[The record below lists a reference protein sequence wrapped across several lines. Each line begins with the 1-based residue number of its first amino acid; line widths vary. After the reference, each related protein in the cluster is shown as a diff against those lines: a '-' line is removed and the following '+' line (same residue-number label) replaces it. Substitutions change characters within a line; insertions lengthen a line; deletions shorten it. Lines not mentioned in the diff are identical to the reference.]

1 MDLAIGIETRDE
13 YLDLEVAK
21 GAMTMVRDV
30 LLVKPG
36 ETVLITADTSS
47 DKRVADAFAKAA
59 YAIDAMPVII
69 NYPTAPCAVMD
80 PPAPI
85 AGAVERADVWIELSL
100 SYIMHTKA
108 FQNAIAA
115 GVRYICLTGMDVEM
129 LVNTVTKVNYNLMI
143 ELGEHFKEILG
154 KANKIEVKS
163 KNGTDLIAY
172 HQGRKIRHSGQRAT
186 QKGYPIMLG
195 GQTSWC
201 PVEETIN
208 GTLVFDGALWPPA
221 EIGKL
226 HEPVKLT
233 LENGVVTKIEGGA
246 QAETFKA
253 WLESYNDENSYRLA
267 HYSQGFNPGVT
278 KPTGRIVEDERVFG
292 CMEFGI
298 GSQGKAIMGACWD
311 APSHTDGILLK
322 PTIILDDVVIEED
335 GVYKDPV
342 AVEICK
348 KMGIAGY

>member
-1 MDLAIGIETRDE
+1 MDLTIGIETRDE
-13 YLDLEVAK
+13 YLSLEVAK

-30 LLVKPG
+30 LLAKPG
-36 ETVLITADTSS
+36 ETVLITGDTSS
-47 DKRVADAFAKAA
+47 DRRVIEAFAAAA
-59 YAIDAMPVII
+59 YAIDAVPVVI
-69 NYPTAPCAVMD
+69 NYATAPCSLME
-80 PPAPI
+80 PPAPV
-85 AGAVERADVWIELSL
+85 AGAVERADIWIELSL

-108 FQNAIAA
+108 FQASIAN

-129 LVNTVTKVNYNLMI
+129 LVNTVTRVNYDLMI
-143 ELGEHFKEILG
+143 ELGEHFKSILG
-154 KANKIEVKS
+154 KANKIQVKS
-163 KNGTDLIAY
+163 KNGTDLTAY
-172 HQGRKIRHSGQRAT
+172 HNGRGIRHSGQRAT
-186 QKGYPIMLG
+186 IKGYPIMLG

-226 HEPVKLT
+226 NNPIKLT
-233 LENGVVTKIEGGA
+233 LEAGVVTKIEGGSEA
-246 QAETFKA
+246 DIFAA
-253 WLESYNDENSYRLA
+253 WLESYNDKNCYRLA

-278 KPTGRIVEDERVFG
+278 KVTGRIVEDERVFG

-322 PTIILDDVVIEED
+322 PTIILDDVVIEQD
-335 GVYKDPV
+335 GIYVEPT
-342 AVEICK
+342 AREICK
-348 KMGIAGY
+348 RMGIAGY

>member
-1 MDLAIGIETRDE
+1 M
-13 YLDLEVAK
+13 
-21 GAMTMVRDV
+21 
-30 LLVKPG
+30 
-36 ETVLITADTSS
+36 
-47 DKRVADAFAKAA
+47 
-59 YAIDAMPVII
+59 ID
-69 NYPTAPCAVMD
+69 
-80 PPAPI
+80 
-85 AGAVERADVWIELSL
+85 
-100 SYIMHTKA
+100 
-108 FQNAIAA
+108 
-115 GVRYICLTGMDVEM
+115 
-129 LVNTVTKVNYNLMI
+129 
-143 ELGEHFKEILG
+143 LGEHFKEILG

-253 WLESYNDENSYRLA
+253 WLESYNDGNSYRLA

-322 PTIILDDVVIEED
+322 PTIVLDGVVIEED

-342 AVEICK
+342 AVKICK

>member
-1 MDLAIGIETRDE
+1 
-13 YLDLEVAK
+13 
-21 GAMTMVRDV
+21 
-30 LLVKPG
+30 
-36 ETVLITADTSS
+36 
-47 DKRVADAFAKAA
+47 
-59 YAIDAMPVII
+59 
-69 NYPTAPCAVMD
+69 
-80 PPAPI
+80 
-85 AGAVERADVWIELSL
+85 
-100 SYIMHTKA
+100 
-108 FQNAIAA
+108 
-115 GVRYICLTGMDVEM
+115 M
-129 LVNTVTKVNYNLMI
+129 LVNTVTKVNYDLMI
-143 ELGEHFKEILG
+143 ELGEHFKEILR

-253 WLESYNDENSYRLA
+253 WLNLITMKIVKISTLFSGIQSWSYKTNRKNCRRRKEYSDVWNLVLEVRVKQLWKLA
-267 HYSQGFNPGVT
+267 GMRQV
-278 KPTGRIVEDERVFG
+278 IQMVF
-292 CMEFGI
+292 
-298 GSQGKAIMGACWD
+298 
-311 APSHTDGILLK
+311 
-322 PTIILDDVVIEED
+322 
-335 GVYKDPV
+335 Y
-342 AVEICK
+342 
-348 KMGIAGY
+348 